1 MSGQASSSTAAA
13 PGAPHPRPQ
22 GRAPKEHTWDGSYG
36 ESGAWLHNVTG
47 LPWAKGGR
55 SAASMAQQ
63 RERKRE
69 DKRDRSGRPEAS
81 GAQKRKKGAVEAER
95 RDRNRRLNV
104 INQYRTA
111 ARKKKKIPL
120 DSSHPGGGS
129 SPLGC
134 DGLGGLSLEPLEPL
148 AKHSQLLGRVHG
160 SGRRGWGPVGA
171 PASPRG
177 GGLLPRVIF
186 GLCGPF
192 VLVSVGSALR
202 RGFAHIVGRTEGRR
216 GGLLPEKVAGP
227 AQSSL
232 CVMPLELGRA
242 RKGHAQARANNWE
255 VHS

>member
-13 PGAPHPRPQ
+13 PGAPHPQPQ

-120 DSSHPGGGS
+120 DSSQVARTREEERLLGDNFVHEGQRVRVIEGLHAGCCGVVLERAVLWECGRAVTAVVEPEHHHDVLLDEDEDEAGPRRI
-129 SPLGC
+129 SPYQVEPWPRVGQQV
-134 DGLGGLSLEPLEPL
+134 GLDLSL
-148 AKHSQLLGRVHG
+148 
-160 SGRRGWGPVGA
+160 
-171 PASPRG
+171 
-177 GGLLPRVIF
+177 I
-186 GLCGPF
+186 
-192 VLVSVGSALR
+192 SA
-202 RGFAHIVGRTEGRR
+202 
-216 GGLLPEKVAGP
+216 
-227 AQSSL
+227 
-232 CVMPLELGRA
+232 
-242 RKGHAQARANNWE
+242 
-255 VHS
+255 

>member
-120 DSSHPGGGS
+120 DSSQVARTREEKRLLGDNFVHEGQRVRVIEGLHAGCCGVVLERAVLWECGRAVTAVVEPEHHHDVLLDEDEDEAGPRRI
-129 SPLGC
+129 SPYQVEPWPRVGQQV
-134 DGLGGLSLEPLEPL
+134 GLDLSLISAGPWLD
-148 AKHSQLLGRVHG
+148 LGSRLDLCRFAG
-160 SGRRGWGPVGA
+160 C
-171 PASPRG
+171 PASPTRS
-177 GGLLPRVIF
+177 PR
-186 GLCGPF
+186 
-192 VLVSVGSALR
+192 
-202 RGFAHIVGRTEGRR
+202 
-216 GGLLPEKVAGP
+216 
-227 AQSSL
+227 
-232 CVMPLELGRA
+232 
-242 RKGHAQARANNWE
+242 
-255 VHS
+255 